1 MRLIRLKEVINLT
14 GLGRSSIY
22 KFMSENKFPQ
32 SISLG
37 ERAIAWQEGEIE
49 EWLQDKI
56 DHRKQPAIATA
67 KLNQYEINE
76 SDVIAFIK
84 AKFARVNMSDAI
96 AWLIKVIG

>member
-37 ERAIAWQEGEIE
+37 ERAIAWEEGEIE

-56 DHRKQPAIATA
+56 DHRKQPATATA
-67 KLNQYEINE
+67 KQNQYKISEC
-76 SDVIAFIK
+76 DVIDYIK
-84 AKFARVNMSDAI
+84 ARFANLSVSDAI
-96 AWLIKVIG
+96 AWLMQIIK

>member
-37 ERAIAWQEGEIE
+37 ERAIAWQEGKIE

-56 DHRKQPAIATA
+56 DHRKQSATA
-67 KLNQYEINE
+67 TVKQNQYEISE

-84 AKFARVNMSDAI
+84 VKFANLSVSDAI
-96 AWLIKVIG
+96 AWVMDIVR